1 MKNFL
6 KEFWLWILVPFV
18 LVLGLLAL
26 LFVVSGGGDS
36 TSPFVYN
43 VF

>member
-26 LFVVSGGGDS
+26 LFVVSLLHLLH
-36 TSPFVYN
+36 PN
-43 VF
+43 L